1 MRRSPRVVLAWIATV
16 LVALVTARVVTNDL
30 AILHDRAR
38 SLGKNV
44 RVLLAVHDVALG
56 SRIAENDLRVVE
68 RPASTVAPDAVHDV
82 DAVDGRIATV
92 ALLEGD
98 VLRARHLTEG
108 IGGAIPT
115 GRRVLHVAP
124 TDGYQPEAGTIVEV
138 LATFEG
144 DTEGAARVVARGASV
159 VALDKA
165 PDPESGDTAPPGV
178 TLLVTEDEA
187 RRIAF
192 ATAVGSI
199 TLALAP
205 PETACCTSSEP

>member
-1 MRRSPRVVLAWIATV
+1 MRRSPRVVLAWIATG

-44 RVLLAVHDVALG
+44 RVLLVVHDVPLG

-68 RPASTVAPDAVHDV
+68 RPESTVALDAVHNV
-82 DAVDGRIATV
+82 DAAAGQVATV
-92 ALLEGD
+92 ALLDGD
-98 VLRARHLTEG
+98 VLRTRHLTDG
-108 IGGAIPT
+108 IGGAIPK
-115 GRRVLHVAP
+115 GRRVVHVAP
-124 TDGYQPEAGTIVEV
+124 TDGYQPAPGTIVEV

-144 DTEGAARVVARGASV
+144 DTEGEARVVARGASV
-159 VALDKA
+159 IALDAA

-178 TLLVTEDEA
+178 TLLVTEAEA
-187 RRIAF
+187 RATAF
-192 ATAVGSI
+192 ASAVGSI

>member
-16 LVALVTARVVTNDL
+16 LVALVTVRVVTNDL

-44 RVLLAVHDVALG
+44 RVLLAVHDVPLG
-56 SRIAENDLRVVE
+56 SKIAENDLRAVE
-68 RPASTVAPDAVHDV
+68 RPSSTVPPDAVHDL
-82 DAVDGRIATV
+82 DAVNGRVATV

-98 VLRARHLTEG
+98 VLRARHLTDG
-108 IGGAIPT
+108 IGGVIPK
-115 GRRVLHVAP
+115 GKRVLHVAP
-124 TDGYQPEAGTIVEV
+124 TDGFAPDAGTTVEV

-144 DTEGAARVVARGASV
+144 DTDGAARVVARGASV
-159 VALDKA
+159 VGLDAA

-187 RRIAF
+187 RATAF
-192 ATAVGSI
+192 ASTVGSI